1 MSPRPKSAD
10 VSHAQKGL
18 LQSFTHRLLR
28 RFACAMLMPP
38 QRELTQ
44 RAREDLCWLLLLKG
58 FRLEDVLNHALLSRK
73 LAKRLEHRWHGL
85 TSAMARW
92 PYAHLTRT
100 LRQQLLHMP
109 INNCWFGYGDRQN
122 SLRKKKRS
130 FRSTSWFC
138 WFVISVHSVGSTYWL
153 RCLSQVHTY
162 CWVFSFMDFCS
173 S

>member
-1 MSPRPKSAD
+1 MPKK
-10 VSHAQKGL
+10 VFYIYIHAI
-18 LQSFTHRLLR
+18 SYRLLR
-28 RFACAMLMPP
+28 RFACAILMPP

-44 RAREDLCWLLLLKG
+44 RAREDSCWPLLLKG
-58 FRLEDVLNHALLSRK
+58 IRLEDVLNHALLSRK

-122 SLRKKKRS
+122 SLRKKK
-130 FRSTSWFC
+130 T
-138 WFVISVHSVGSTYWL
+138 VIQIHLLVLLVRYIGSQCCEHIL
-153 RCLSQVHTY
+153 VEMFEPSAHLLLGV
-162 CWVFSFMDFCS
+162 
-173 S
+173 